1 MRNRLI
7 LATVLLA
14 VAPASAHVTIPE
26 GSAAAGSSMMVH
38 FRVGH
43 GCSGAPT
50 TALRVTFPEGV
61 TGARP
66 QAKPGWTVQI
76 DRQGAQVNAIT
87 WSGGSLENDQFDD
100 FAVLM
105 KLPVTTGALL
115 FPTLQTCIT
124 GSEEWTAAPGD
135 HVKNPAPVLQLT
147 APDPHAMMPG
157 MDMGGMRH
165 GM

>member
-7 LATVLLA
+7 LVAVLLA
-14 VAPASAHVTIPE
+14 AAPAAAHVAIPE
-26 GSAAAGSSMMVH
+26 GSAAAGSSMVVH

-43 GCSGAPT
+43 GCSGAAT
-50 TALRVTFPEGV
+50 TALRVTVPPGV

-66 QAKPGWTVQI
+66 QAKVGWTVQI
-76 DRQGAQVNAIT
+76 ERQGGQVSAIT
-87 WSGGSLENDQFDD
+87 WSGGLLDGDQFDD

-105 KLPVTTGALL
+105 KLPATAGTLL
-115 FPTLQTCIT
+115 FPALQTCT
-124 GSEEWTAAPGD
+124 TDSEEWTAPPGD

-157 MDMGGMRH
+157 MDMGGMHH